1 MRLAALAALV
11 RAAFLTA
18 TSYRLRF
25 VQSILTSVV
34 SVVPVFFV
42 ARALQPMMGPTIK
55 NEGSDFF
62 AFLVVGFVVM
72 SFVVICVDTLPTQV
86 GSDINNGFFEA
97 LLGAP
102 VGTPSILVGMVS
114 YPILFTDGAR
124 DRDARPRGD
133 PRRVVLRHAP
143 PRGGAHRGACSPSRT
158 SGSPSSP
165 RG

>member
-42 ARALQPMMGPTIK
+42 ARALQPMMGPTIH

-72 SFVVICVDTLPTQV
+72 SFVVTCVDTLPTQV
-86 GSDINNGFFEA
+86 GSDIKTA
-97 LLGAP
+97 SSRRCSAP
-102 VGTPSILVGMVS
+102 RRDPVDPRWDGL
-114 YPILFTDGAR
+114 YLILFTMVA
-124 DRDARPRGD
+124 
-133 PRRVVLRHAP
+133 
-143 PRGGAHRGACSPSRT
+143 
-158 SGSPSSP
+158 GS
-165 RG
+165 